1 MESKRWSNNYSI
13 LLITWI
19 GWISIYLARSVL
31 PPLLPVISLELGF
44 THTQSGL
51 LETAYLIGY
60 IIIKIPSGVLCEKH
74 GARKILAFS
83 MIGYGASTFFISYA
97 QNFLHIFLLRFFV
110 GLFQG
115 VHLPVSNAL
124 LSDRFNEKQG
134 KAIGF
139 NESGPNIGNTIAFPI
154 AVSIMSRWGW
164 RIAFVLLSFP
174 AFILSLATLFFMKD
188 NQEELASEDTTE
200 RSKISDY
207 MLILFPYAL
216 AHATY
221 NLILRATFTFTPS
234 FLFEFKGLDIVTAGF
249 FAMVLPFAGIFS
261 KLGSGFVLER
271 IGARNAI
278 CGATL
283 ISAIF
288 LASLVIVSNETFLVL
303 NLVALG
309 LALYSFSPI
318 IYSSTTSSLPS
329 DLKALGLGVV
339 TMIGNIIGAVST
351 SVVGALIDIKSYSFT
366 LYSISIVTILASVLI
381 YLIMNP
387 QHNLN

>member
-1 MESKRWSNNYSI
+1 MASERWSNNYTI

-19 GWISIYLARSVL
+19 GWISIYLARSAL
-31 PPLLPVISLELGF
+31 PPLLPVISSELGF

-60 IIIKIPSGVLCEKH
+60 IIIKIPSGALCEKY

-83 MIGYGASTFFISYA
+83 MIGYGVSTFFISYA
-97 QNFLHIFLLRFFV
+97 QHFLHIFLLRFLV

-164 RIAFVLLSFP
+164 RIAFALLSFP
-174 AFILSLATLFFMKD
+174 AFILSFATLLFMKD
-188 NQEELASEDTTE
+188 NQEEHAFEDTTE

-234 FLFEFKGLDIVTAGF
+234 FLFEFKELNIVDAGLM
-249 FAMVLPFAGIFS
+249 AMVLPFAGIFS
-261 KLGSGFVLER
+261 KIASGFITKR
-271 IGARNAI
+271 IGAKYAI
-278 CGATL
+278 CGAT
-283 ISAIF
+283 IFSAFFLVSLVWVSGKSF
-288 LASLVIVSNETFLVL
+288 LAFNLLVL
-303 NLVALG
+303 GLV
-309 LALYSFSPI
+309 LYSFSPI
-318 IYSSTTSSLPS
+318 IYLDWSFYRLEGSPFITLFARSS
-329 DLKALGLGVV
+329 
-339 TMIGNIIGAVST
+339 
-351 SVVGALIDIKSYSFT
+351 
-366 LYSISIVTILASVLI
+366 
-381 YLIMNP
+381 
-387 QHNLN
+387 